1 MFYYRLVDD
10 ISLVLD
16 GGPQAIRSLLNKL
29 AQFYPDTMPL
39 NVQISYGY
47 SHFLDSHVYNFLQKD
62 QANSF
67 TTSLSYKPLTKF
79 DYVPFSSNVAPEYKG
94 KSSQV

>member
-16 GGPQAIRSLLNKL
+16 GGFQAVRSLLDKL
-29 AQFYPDTMPL
+29 AQFYPGTMPL

-47 SHFLDSHVYNFLQKD
+47 SHFLDSHVNNFLGKEQS
-62 QANSF
+62 NGF

-94 KSSQV
+94 K